1 MTLQQRTFAWLG
13 VIALFIAGLV
23 LLRGILLPFV
33 VGIGVAYL
41 LDPVCDWL
49 EDHRFSRTWATVIVT
64 LIFFILI
71 VLAFALLIPL
81 LINQVTE
88 FAAKV
93 PGYVRDLEVKAMPL
107 IVAVMAHLDASGAD
121 EVKEF
126 FSQYVGDAAKFAGK
140 FFLRLLSGVE
150 AAFNIVSILVITP
163 VVAFYL
169 LRDWDRIIE
178 RIDGYLPISQ
188 RDIIREQVFLI
199 DQTLSG
205 FIRGQFLVCLLLG
218 FYYAIG
224 LSMIG
229 LDFGLIVGLGTGL
242 ISFVPY
248 FGMLAGVVVG
258 LCLAIVQFD
267 AYGPILAVAGVFT
280 VGQIVEGNFVTPKLV
295 GERVG
300 LHAVWIIF
308 ALMAGGA
315 LFGFLGVLLAVP
327 VAAVI
332 GVMVRFG
339 LQRYMDGPLYRV
351 GESEGGGGGNGG
363 STS

>member
-1 MTLQQRTFAWLG
+1 MTVQQRTFAWIT
-13 VIALFIAGLV
+13 VITLFIVGLV

-33 VGIGVAYL
+33 VGAGIAYL
-41 LDPVCDWL
+41 LDPLCDWL
-49 EDHRFSRTWATVIVT
+49 EDHRFSRTWATIFVT

-81 LINQVTE
+81 IINQVTE
-88 FAAKV
+88 FAMKV
-93 PGYVRDLEVKAMPL
+93 PGYVRDLESKVMPL
-107 IVAVMAHLDASGAD
+107 IIALMAHLGASGAD
-121 EVKEF
+121 EIKEF
-126 FSQYVGDAAKFAGK
+126 FSAHVGDAANVTGK

-150 AAFNIVSILVITP
+150 AAFNLVSILVITP

-178 RIDGYLPISQ
+178 LIDGYLPISQ
-188 RDIIREQVFLI
+188 RDTIREQVLHV
-199 DQTLSG
+199 DQILSG
-205 FIRGQFLVCLLLG
+205 FVRGQFLVCLLLG
-218 FYYAIG
+218 IYYAIG
-224 LSMIG
+224 LSVIG

-248 FGMLAGVVVG
+248 FGMLAGVAVG
-258 LCLAIVQFD
+258 LCLAVVQFD
-267 AYGPILAVAGVFT
+267 TYGPILAVAGVFA

-327 VAAVI
+327 VAAAI
-332 GVMVRFG
+332 GVMVRFA
-339 LQRYMDGPLYRV
+339 LQRYMDSPLYRAD
-351 GESEGGGGGNGG
+351 ESNESVSSDGG